1 MIRGE
6 NGPLLKMACSAR
18 FGLDFQM
25 GPVPISSPPY
35 WPHHRPLVKLEV
47 PDPRHSHWPQAG
59 ARRRMWRPRK
69 PSSECRQT
77 ATTET
82 RNQNHARFKG
92 KTWEMIGQL
101 WSNMV
106 ELCQNKKDGDILGLS
121 GTLEI
126 NKVNQG
132 ETSNGEEQPNK
143 NRKNKNHQ
151 NKNKDANPSRPH
163 ISYITWII

>member
-1 MIRGE
+1 MKI
-6 NGPLLKMACSAR
+6 ACSAR

-25 GPVPISSPPY
+25 GPVPISSPPTG
-35 WPHHRPLVKLEV
+35 PITG
-47 PDPRHSHWPQAG
+47 PRWNS
-59 ARRRMWRPRK
+59 RRRTHVIVTGHRQAQGEGCGDHGSPVLRRPG
-69 PSSECRQT
+69 
-77 ATTET
+77 T
-82 RNQNHARFKG
+82 RIMQGSREK
-92 KTWEMIGQL
+92 KWEMIGQL

-121 GTLEI
+121 GTHEI

-143 NRKNKNHQ
+143 NRKDKNHQ
-151 NKNKDANPSRPH
+151 NKNKDANPSRPR